1 LIAQG
6 QTDFDHVRNFSNN
19 SFFKE
24 ILELNRVP
32 SSEIL
37 RQRFQQMSQVPEFC
51 NYLTKCSQELW
62 NKTGMQPEYTYLQ
75 GKKWVRVDTDMSIF
89 DNDDSK
95 KEGANYTYDQ
105 RFGFAPIF
113 SHLGGGWLINAQL
126 RPGNAHSYSSGTLD
140 FIQESL
146 DIASNMVNERLLFVA
161 DAGLDAGEL
170 IAELTSRNLP
180 GSSN

>member
-1 LIAQG
+1 
-6 QTDFDHVRNFSNN
+6 
-19 SFFKE
+19 
-24 ILELNRVP
+24 
-32 SSEIL
+32 
-37 RQRFQQMSQVPEFC
+37 
-51 NYLTKCSQELW
+51 
-62 NKTGMQPEYTYLQ
+62 MQPEYTYLQ